1 MTPYKPKARPSRR
14 HTRQVVACVMPFAVA
29 FVVVWP
35 PAAQAAPAAAIS
47 GVPRAMF
54 DWDRDHC
61 PGRRGVFKTGGVCAN
76 DVQTGCDPDV
86 TDAPVKAFS
95 ELCGASLWHTWP
107 VGPQAT
113 TRWCPWPPIVRG
125 ACIRRNRTC
134 MFRTLDSAGCESAC
148 IALVTP
154 HETGN

>member
-1 MTPYKPKARPSRR
+1 
-14 HTRQVVACVMPFAVA
+14 MPFAMG

-35 PAAQAAPAAAIS
+35 QAAHAAPAAAIS

-61 PGRRGVFKTGGVCAN
+61 PGRRGVFETGGGCAN

-95 ELCGASLWHTWP
+95 ESCSSVLLFGTRSLKRPPP
-107 VGPQAT
+107 VPLAVS
-113 TRWCPWPPIVRG
+113 IVRG
-125 ACIRRNRTC
+125 ACIPFAGFPRAC
-134 MFRTLDSAGCESAC
+134 SA
-148 IALVTP
+148 P
-154 HETGN
+154 

>member
-1 MTPYKPKARPSRR
+1 
-14 HTRQVVACVMPFAVA
+14 MPFAMG

-35 PAAQAAPAAAIS
+35 QPRAAHAAPAAAIS

-61 PGRRGVFKTGGVCAN
+61 PGRRGVFETGGGCAN

-95 ELCGASLWHTWP
+95 ESCFSLAHVAPASDHP
-107 VGPQAT
+107 VPMAVS
-113 TRWCPWPPIVRG
+113 IVRG
-125 ACIRRNRTC
+125 ACIPFVGFPRAC
-134 MFRTLDSAGCESAC
+134 SA
-148 IALVTP
+148 P
-154 HETGN
+154 

>member
-1 MTPYKPKARPSRR
+1 MAPYKPKVTPSRR
-14 HTRQVVACVMPFAVA
+14 HTRSVVACVMPFAMG

-35 PAAQAAPAAAIS
+35 QAAHAAPAAAIS

-61 PGRRGVFKTGGVCAN
+61 PGRRGVFETGGGCAN

-95 ELCGASLWHTWP
+95 ESCFSVLLFGTRSLKRPSGAHGRLYSARRLHS
-107 VGPQAT
+107 
-113 TRWCPWPPIVRG
+113 
-125 ACIRRNRTC
+125 IRRIPTC

-148 IALVTP
+148 IALVINITRD
-154 HETGN
+154 G